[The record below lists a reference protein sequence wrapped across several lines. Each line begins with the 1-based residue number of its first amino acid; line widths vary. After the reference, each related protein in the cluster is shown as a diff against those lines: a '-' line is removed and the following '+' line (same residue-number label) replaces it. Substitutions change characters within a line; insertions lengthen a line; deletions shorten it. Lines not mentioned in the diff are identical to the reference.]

1 MKLEKNNKLDNYQYY
16 LTAEYDCG
24 YLKHHRSQ
32 SLVVAHP
39 EKLEKNEVSNLIS
52 NGFRRS
58 GIHIYKPDCKS
69 CNKCIPIRV
78 DVTNFRPNRTQ
89 KRIIKRYQYLD
100 ISLDQLEFSDEDFL
114 LYDQYQKIKHNE
126 FTDSDKNN
134 RNDYI
139 NYLLTSNTETKKIT
153 FKHQSKLKIITILDI
168 FDNSISAVYTFY
180 DVKSNQESYGT
191 YSILWLIE
199 WAKKNKIKHIY
210 LGYWINES
218 VKMRYKTNFKPFELL
233 INNQWQQFYE

>member
-24 YLKHHRSQ
+24 YLQNHRSQ

-39 EKLEKNEVSNLIS
+39 QKLDKNEVSILID

-58 GIHIYKPDCKS
+58 GIHIYKPNCKT
-69 CNKCIPIRV
+69 CDKCIPIRINV
-78 DVTNFRPNRTQ
+78 ANFRPNKTQ
-89 KRIIKRYQYLD
+89 KRLLKKYQCLD
-100 ISLDQLEFSDEDFL
+100 VSINQLEFTEEDFF
-114 LYDQYQKIKHNE
+114 LYEKYQRIKHNE
-126 FTDSDKNN
+126 SSDIDRDY

-139 NYLLTSNTETKKIT
+139 NYLLTSSTDTKKISFT
-153 FKHQSKLKIITILDI
+153 DQGILKIITILDI
-168 FDNSISAVYTFY
+168 FHHSISAVYTFY
-180 DVKSNQESYGT
+180 DVKSNQDSFGS